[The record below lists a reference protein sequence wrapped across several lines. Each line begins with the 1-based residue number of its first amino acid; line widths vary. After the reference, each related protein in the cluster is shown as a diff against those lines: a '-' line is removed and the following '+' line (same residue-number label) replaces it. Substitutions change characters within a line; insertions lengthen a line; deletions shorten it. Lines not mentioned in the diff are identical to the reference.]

1 MTLDLVTLIQLGG
14 LLHFTVLIASALTPG
29 VLNWRTELLKLHPLS
44 RQVIWVH
51 GAYIVLTIIG
61 LGLIAT
67 FNAPVLAGGDSLL
80 ARFVTAFIAVFWLVR
95 LTLQFAYFDSR
106 PMLTTRFLR
115 MGHHALTCVFGFLGV
130 VFTWAAIRP

>member
-1 MTLDLVTLIQLGG
+1 MTLDTIHLIQLGG
-14 LLHFTVLIASALTPG
+14 LLHFTVLLASALTPG
-29 VLNWRTELLKLHPLS
+29 VLDWRTELKKLHPLS

-67 FNAPVLAGGDSLL
+67 LNAPMLAGGSML
-80 ARFVTAFIAVFWLVR
+80 ARSVCGFIAIFWVVR
-95 LTLQFAYFDSR
+95 LTLQFVYFDSR

-115 MGHHALTCVFGFLGV
+115 VGHHLLTAVFAILGTT
-130 VFTWAAIRP
+130 FTWAALRP